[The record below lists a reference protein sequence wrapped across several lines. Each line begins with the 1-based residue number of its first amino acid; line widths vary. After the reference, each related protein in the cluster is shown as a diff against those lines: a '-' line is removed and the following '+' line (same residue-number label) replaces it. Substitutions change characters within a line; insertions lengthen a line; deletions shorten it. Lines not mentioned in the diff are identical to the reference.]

1 MDKKITTSKM
11 IAIYAMPVLLAR
23 APTTSAAAGD
33 FVDEIP
39 EVNAGTNELGAGS
52 LHRFQKLFAALID
65 QCHVG
70 EVDNA
75 FAAILCTEA
84 VPIRLQFRD
93 PRPGQP
99 ALQDPAL
106 LVVVFGH
113 RDS

>member
-1 MDKKITTSKM
+1 MDKKISTTSKM
-11 IAIYAMPVLLAR
+11 IAIYSMPVLLAR

-93 PRPGQP
+93 PGDRKSTR
-99 ALQDPAL
+99 LNSSH
-106 LVVVFGH
+106 LVISYAVFC
-113 RDS
+113 